1 MKKYSRQK
9 EVITSILMNTTSH
22 PTAEAVFMKAKEQ
35 LPDISLATVYRNL
48 REMKRLGNINTVICG
63 DDKEHF
69 DGDTS
74 PHAHLFCKHCAAVE
88 DVFLTEEQLDSL
100 ACIKNQDFSLV
111 FFGTCSNCKN
121 GLL

>member
-1 MKKYSRQK
+1 MKKYSRQR

-22 PTAEAVFMKAKEQ
+22 PTAEAVFLKAKEQ

-88 DVFLTEEQLDSL
+88 DVFLTQNELHSL
-100 ACIKNQDFSLV
+100 NSIKNASFSLV
-111 FFGTCSNCKN
+111 FFGECNACKN
-121 GLL
+121 